1 MAARANALFVG
12 TKGTVVAVDRAT
24 GETLWSSELKGS
36 DFVDVMIV
44 DGELY
49 AASKGRL
56 YRLDPASGD
65 VLWRNDLP
73 GMGWGIVAI
82 AGSQSA
88 PAAEKARRD
97 AAAAAAST
105 SAAS

>member
-1 MAARANALFVG
+1 MAGRANAVFVG
-12 TKGTVVAVDRAT
+12 TRGTVVAVDRAT
-24 GETLWSSELKGS
+24 GETLWSSALKGS

-44 DGELY
+44 DGDVY

-56 YRLDPASGD
+56 YRLDPASGA

-73 GMGWGIVAI
+73 GMGWGIVSI
-82 AGSQSA
+82 AGSHGA

-97 AAAAAAST
+97 AAAAAASA

>member
-1 MAARANALFVG
+1 MAGRANALFVG
-12 TKGTVVAVDRAT
+12 TRGTVVAVDRAT

-44 DGELY
+44 DGDVY

-56 YRLDPASGD
+56 YRLDPSSGD

-73 GMGWGIVAI
+73 GMGWGIVSI
-82 AGSQSA
+82 AGSHSA

-97 AAAAAAST
+97 AAAAAAT
-105 SAAS
+105 TTAAS